1 MLKEYDKLVKKLEQ
15 GESQLTNL
23 QRQKDFE
30 LKQLENKYEGKI
42 AVAMRNISKFK
53 KLVTVSKE
61 YVKEN

>member
-15 GESQLTNL
+15 CESMLTNL

>member
-15 GESQLTNL
+15 CESMLTNL

-42 AVAMRNISKFK
+42 SVACRNISKFK